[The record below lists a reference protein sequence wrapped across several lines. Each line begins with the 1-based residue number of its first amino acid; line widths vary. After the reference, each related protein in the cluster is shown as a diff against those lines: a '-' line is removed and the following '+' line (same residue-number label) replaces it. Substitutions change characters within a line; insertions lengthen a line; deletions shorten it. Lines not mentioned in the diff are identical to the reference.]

1 MHRIPLVIAFL
12 AGLIGPALAQQA
24 ESEAASPAPAQQ
36 VESTAPAQQA
46 ENEAASPT
54 LAQQIEAANAKF
66 IDFFN
71 KSDFAGIG
79 SLYSEDAAAF
89 PPGSSMVKGR
99 AAIEAMWKGMGEE
112 VTDPEVS
119 TVEVKSLGPTAA
131 QEFGQFSLKTKGSTP
146 QEVTGKYVVI
156 WEKVGDDWKIATDIW
171 NHGN

>member
-1 MHRIPLVIAFL
+1 MHRIPLVIAFV

-24 ESEAASPAPAQQ
+24 ESEAASPGPAQQVESPAPAQQ
-36 VESTAPAQQA
+36 VESP
-46 ENEAASPT
+46 S

-156 WEKVGDDWKIATDIW
+156 WEKVGDDWKIATNIW

>member
-1 MHRIPLVIAFL
+1 MHRIPLVIAFV

-24 ESEAASPAPAQQ
+24 ESEAASPGPAQQVESPAPAQQ
-36 VESTAPAQQA
+36 VESP
-46 ENEAASPT
+46 S

-89 PPGSSMVKGR
+89 PPGASMVKGR